1 MRNSNLWDFYRWM
14 DYLWNEAKIWF
25 LKFIIFDN
33 SMFLQDWTKASF
45 VLSRKLR
52 WVTKVRIVNW
62 CVITGWAKS
71 VLWDF
76 WLSRMELKNF
86 GSTGLLPGVKKR
98 NF

>member
-14 DYLWNEAKIWF
+14 DYLRHEAKIWF

-33 SMFLQDWTKASF
+33 SLFLIDWTKASF
-45 VLSRKLR
+45 ILSRKLW
-52 WVTKVRIVNW
+52 WVTRVRIVNW
-62 CVITGWAKS
+62 CIITGRAKS
-71 VLWDF
+71 VLRDF

-86 GSTGLLPGVKKR
+86 GSTGFIPGLKKR